1 MAETGFRGDRSNA
14 VRVTG
19 LEDLQVRL
27 SQMPGVIGRRYLTT
41 AMQRAVKPLEA
52 ELLATTP
59 VGPTGNL
66 RRAVDSRVR
75 SYASGVAFGI
85 VGYKRAVSK
94 DTADN
99 KGFHSH
105 LVEFGTNERRP
116 TKSPVLS
123 AAGIGGWRPPGW
135 VGRWP
140 MVARYVRGARALHPL
155 HHAFQAVGG
164 RCAAILASEMAAAFE
179 RAATDRGGAG

>member
-1 MAETGFRGDRSNA
+1 MPESGFQGDRSNT
-14 VRVTG
+14 VKLEGV
-19 LEDLQVRL
+19 EDLQRRLVRL
-27 SQMPGVIGRRYLTT
+27 PGAIGRRHLVA
-41 AMQRAVKPLEA
+41 AMKKAVKPLEA

-66 RRAVDSRVR
+66 RRAVDSRVLG
-75 SYASGVAFGI
+75 YASGVAFGV

-123 AAGIGGWRPPGW
+123 SAGIQAWRPPGW
-135 VGRWP
+135 SGRWP

-164 RCAAILASEMAAAFE
+164 RCAAILAAEMAAGFE
-179 RAATDRGGAG
+179 AAAAESGGAG